1 MRVATVSAKH
11 AGYRDVRLDP
21 TRRAAG
27 WLPHRLQTS
36 SGDPELLWPDGEPL
50 VWVLIPHSQDAQGR
64 LTSGY
69 DTPKTRAAL
78 ATAFNAL
85 GLRWI
90 WQPITASEQ
99 EAVIERIAF
108 ASRRTPGVVVNL
120 CDGCDEAESDG
131 YPGSSV
137 VELLEAKALPFTGAG
152 LDFYRLSTSKIAMKQ
167 AFAQACVPTPPY
179 ACVSDPQ
186 RDITG
191 MCARLGV
198 PLIVKPAV
206 SAGCLGLSLES
217 VVQTDAEIRR
227 QVEALLA
234 GRHSLLCRPGAILI
248 ERFVNGPEFT
258 VLIVGSSRPG
268 HIRRIYPPLERAFSS
283 ELSELERILLPAE
296 ECSQPEPISDQIGQR
311 PPERVAYRL
320 ASAALVNPLCDLS
333 GRAYRALGGTGYA
346 RVDIRMDQA
355 TGELLVLEVN
365 ANCEISPD
373 PDETATGLILY
384 LTGAS
389 FVGLM
394 REIICGAYDRGP

>member
-1 MRVATVSAKH
+1 MATVTAKH
-11 AGYRDVRLDP
+11 ARDRNVRLDP
-21 TRRAAG
+21 TRLAAG
-27 WLPHRLQTS
+27 WLPDRLQTS
-36 SGDPELLWPDGEPL
+36 SGDPELLWPDSDPL
-50 VWVLIPHSQDAQGR
+50 VWVLIPYYLGSEGQLA
-64 LTSGY
+64 SGY
-69 DTPKTRAAL
+69 DTPEIHAELAA
-78 ATAFNAL
+78 AFDAL
-85 GLRWI
+85 GLQWI
-90 WQPITASEQ
+90 WQPITAGDQ
-99 EAVIERIAF
+99 EAVIQRIAS
-108 ASRRTPGVVVNL
+108 ACRRTPGVVVNL
-120 CDGCDEAESDG
+120 CDGCDEAEGDG

-137 VELLEAKALPFTGAG
+137 VELLEAKSLPFTGAG

-167 AFAQACVPTPPY
+167 AFAQARVPTPPY

-206 SAGCLGLSLES
+206 SAGCLGLTLES

-234 GRHSLLCRPGAILI
+234 GRHSLLCRPGAILV
-248 ERFVNGPEFT
+248 ERFVNGLEFT

-283 ELSELERILLPAE
+283 QLPELERILLPAE
-296 ECSQPEPISDQIGQR
+296 ECSQAGPISDQIGQP
-311 PPERVAYRL
+311 PPERVVYRL

-333 GRAYRALGGTGYA
+333 GRAYRALSGTGYA

-389 FVGLM
+389 FAGLM